1 MYTHKEVEAA
11 LQAYCDYLG
20 YPQNS
25 DTAKHLKDFVFGKLQ
40 PEFTIENLRSGKVAM
55 ICDGTKDECQKVLNA
70 AFPNDNGDLD
80 NFSFMKTTAHLTR
93 KQHTHYWTCD
103 VHKELPAAPCSV
115 FLSQLPK
122 KWEELQEKANK
133 LKAEIDDYLN
143 SCK

>member
-1 MYTHKEVEAA
+1 MYTRKEVEAA

-55 ICDGTKDECQKVLNA
+55 ICDGTKDECQKVLDF
-70 AFPNDNGDLD
+70 AFPNDKSDLS
-80 NFSFMKTTAHLTR
+80 NYSFVECKSHLTL
-93 KQHTHYWTCD
+93 KSFTDHWACD
-103 VHKELPAAPCSV
+103 VTKEIPAAPCSV
-115 FLSQLPK
+115 FLSQLPN
-122 KWEELQEKANK
+122 KWDELQEKANK